1 MTVRL
6 PSDLLYR
13 SAEEGSRLLALGY
26 LEEIGWAE
34 RRLADP
40 QDSEAL
46 HDFRVGLRRLR
57 SCTRAYRSQLDG
69 SISKTMRRQL
79 RELTQATNPGR
90 DTDVKLT
97 WLHQQAERL
106 GAGEA
111 EGMGWLV
118 GRLEGRKYEALE
130 RVTGDAARRFS
141 KMATKFRRRL
151 GRFQVQVRT
160 GREQR
165 RQSFGEVTGGLIQRH
180 AAELAMG
187 LQAVVNPEDVSEA
200 HTARIRAKRLRYLL
214 EPLGRRAPGA
224 KGLVGR
230 LKQLQDLLGSL
241 HDMHVLTDEIES
253 ALQALSRSMSDR
265 QLVVKP
271 GLLALQG
278 FASEQAL
285 ESFAAF
291 RAGWAEGRA
300 DRFLARVDQLGAH
313 LSGPIS
319 EKGKQ
324 TVVVAPEVAEASVIP
339 LPLAPPSPPRL
350 QLQPRPRPV

>member
-1 MTVRL
+1 VTVRL
-6 PSDLLYR
+6 PSDLLRR

-26 LEEIGWAE
+26 LDEIGWAE

-57 SCTRAYRSQLDG
+57 SCTRAYRAQLQG
-69 SISKTMRRQL
+69 SVSKKMRRQL

-90 DTDVKLT
+90 DTDVKLA

-106 GAGEA
+106 GPGEA

-130 RVTGDAARRFS
+130 RVTGDVAQRFS
-141 KMATKFRRRL
+141 KMAGKFRRRL
-151 GRFQVQVRT
+151 GRFQVEVRT
-160 GREQR
+160 GKEQK
-165 RQSFGEVTGGLIQRH
+165 RQSFGEVTGRLVQGH
-180 AAELAMG
+180 AAEFGLG
-187 LQAVVNPEDVSEA
+187 LQAVVKPEDVREA
-200 HTARIRAKRLRYLL
+200 HSARIRAKRLRYLL

-224 KGLVGR
+224 KGFVGR
-230 LKQLQDLLGSL
+230 LKQLQDLLGNL
-241 HDMHVLTDEIES
+241 HDMHVLAEEIDS
-253 ALQALSRSMSDR
+253 GLQALSRSMSDR

-271 GLLALQG
+271 GLLALQRL
-278 FASEQAL
+278 ASEQAL
-285 ESFAAF
+285 ESFAGF

-313 LSGPIS
+313 LSDATSEGLGEVAGGPDAAS
-319 EKGKQ
+319 LSNRPAP
-324 TVVVAPEVAEASVIP
+324 VAPFVA
-339 LPLAPPSPPRL
+339 PRL
-350 QLQPRPRPV
+350 VLQPRPQSR